1 MKTGSQRDICPLMFT
16 EALSTI
22 AKIWKQPKCPSMD
35 EWIKKMWYIYTT
47 EYYSAIKKNK
57 IMPFTGTW
65 MDPEI
70 VILSEVSQR
79 ETNIIRHRLYVE
91 SKKMVQMSLLTKQK

>member
-1 MKTGSQRDICPLMFT
+1 MFI
-16 EALSTI
+16 AAPFTI
-22 AKIWKQPKCPSMD
+22 ARTWKQPKCPSMD

-79 ETNIIRHRLYVE
+79 KTNII
-91 SKKMVQMSLLTKQK
+91 